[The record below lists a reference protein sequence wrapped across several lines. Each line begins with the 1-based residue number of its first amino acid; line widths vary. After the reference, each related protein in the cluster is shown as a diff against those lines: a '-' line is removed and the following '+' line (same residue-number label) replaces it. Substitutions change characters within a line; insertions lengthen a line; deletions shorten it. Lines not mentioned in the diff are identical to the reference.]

1 MKSYHNVTNMY
12 FDTAQLKHFKV
23 DSLMSKVIEDDFA
36 RKITCQLI
44 GIKFPVQ

>member
-12 FDTAQLKHFKV
+12 FDTAHFQF
-23 DSLMSKVIEDDFA
+23 DSPMSKVIEDDFA
-36 RKITCQLI
+36 RKINCQLM